1 MRERPL
7 DTEAVSRDDEL
18 LNLLGSGES
27 PDTADPV
34 IQALHAWQVDI
45 STDLDHARTS
55 GLNGH
60 GHRMR
65 PGTVRSGTP
74 STGSVTSPG
83 KRHRRHGR
91 RRSTFAAVAIGL
103 SAGLSGVAVAAADAG
118 PGSPLWPITKVI
130 YSDVAAERQAEA
142 DAEAALDRARQALKE
157 GRMEDAERY
166 LDEADRQ
173 AGAVHSGEAD
183 KLRSDLNDVRSQ
195 IEEKQSNDT
204 TAEPSVP
211 SEEPA
216 APTDD
221 GDPSPTPEVPT
232 PGTSTGTKGE
242 KDKNG
247 PRERH
252 RQESARDGLEATS
265 PEPTSSEE
273 PIPDLTDSPP
283 PTP

>member
-27 PDTADPV
+27 PDTTDPV

-45 STDLDHARTS
+45 STGLDDARTT

-65 PGTVRSGTP
+65 PASVRSETP
-74 STGSVTSPG
+74 STEGGTSPG
-83 KRHRRHGR
+83 GRHRRHGR

-142 DAEAALDRARQALKE
+142 DAEAALDRARQALEE

-166 LDEADRQ
+166 LNEADRQ
-173 AGAVHSGEAD
+173 AGAVHSGQAA

-195 IEEKQSNDT
+195 IAEKQTDDT
-204 TAEPSVP
+204 ASEPSAP
-211 SEEPA
+211 SETETPTDDDEEPA
-216 APTDD
+216 
-221 GDPSPTPEVPT
+221 PTPEVPE
-232 PGTSTGTKGE
+232 PSTSTGAKGE

-247 PRERH
+247 PRERN
-252 RQESARDGLEATS
+252 RQESTRDGLEATS

-273 PIPDLTDSPP
+273 PVPDLTESPP
-283 PTP
+283 AL